1 MKMVLGVLAFTLLLT
16 GACVLLEAQALTPS
30 EALLSAGPGN
40 VTPVIYLEHVN
51 WSALNS
57 SAFNVTPLGPSHYQW
72 DTQYV
77 VQNNTPTDEA
87 LRAWNELISPI
98 SQSVQE

>member
-30 EALLSAGPGN
+30 EALLSAGHSD
-40 VTPVIYLEHVN
+40 VTLPVSLMHVN
-51 WSALNS
+51 WSVFNS
-57 SAFNVTPLGPSHYQW
+57 SAFNVTPLVSSNYVW
-72 DTQYV
+72 DTLYV
-77 VQNNTPTDEA
+77 TQNNTPTDEA
-87 LRAWNELISPI
+87 LKAWNELISPI